1 MDAAAEKPSVG
12 GMSLRLSAVGEY
24 LLTGLAVFYSAVW
37 SLYTSA
43 NSNTALRLAI
53 PLLAVLILW
62 RCRRIPVHLWQRV
75 AAVGLYLAVYLA
87 ATRYNGVR
95 FLLYYALPLLLL
107 MLYAGWLGKRC
118 VTLLYRLSDWV
129 TAVAAVSLFF
139 FCFGTVLR
147 WIPARTASFYWGESQ
162 RTCPTYFH
170 LYYEA
175 QRITFF
181 GIDLPRNCGVFP
193 EAPGFAAFLAV
204 ATAVEM
210 LLRPRP
216 RRGRCALLLAATV
229 TTWSAKALI
238 LAAAVLFLRYA
249 LWAPKGWFAHRAR
262 VVVLPLVGVGFTA
275 LAAVLL
281 WDKLQTVS
289 GGMRLDDV
297 AACLQ
302 VFRTAPFFGVG
313 YWNDD
318 AIVPYFTYAQRYNNG
333 LSMGAAVLLAQ
344 GGVYL
349 SVLYGWAPLR
359 CAWAPLRCALR
370 GRPRQGWAAFALIY
384 VALLL
389 TGNMV
394 YHFLTLL
401 LIAVFTAVGREEA
414 E

>member
-1 MDAAAEKPSVG
+1 MDATAEKPSVG
-12 GMSLRLSAVGEY
+12 RLSMRLSTVGDY
-24 LLTGLAVFYSAVW
+24 LLTGLVVFYSSVW

-43 NSNTALRLAI
+43 NGNTALRWAV
-53 PLLAVLILW
+53 PLLSALILW
-62 RCRRIPVHLWQRV
+62 RCRRIPVRLWQRV
-75 AAVGLYLAVYLA
+75 ALVGVYLAVYLL

-95 FLLYYALPLLLL
+95 FVLYYALPLLLL
-107 MLYAGWLGKRC
+107 MLYVGWMGDGC
-118 VTLLYRLSDWV
+118 VELLYKLSDWI
-129 TAVAAVSLFF
+129 VALTAVSLVLFL
-139 FCFGTVLR
+139 FGTLLR
-147 WIPARTASFYWGESQ
+147 WLPAQTATFYWGESQ

-204 ATAVEM
+204 ATAVEV
-210 LLRPRP
+210 LLRRP
-216 RRGRCALLLAATV
+216 RWWRCAVLVAATV
-229 TTWSAKALI
+229 TTFSAKALI
-238 LAAAVLFLRYA
+238 LAAAIFSLRYL
-249 LWAPKGWFAHRAR
+249 LWAPRGWFTHRLR
-262 VVVLPLVGVGFTA
+262 VVALPAVGAVVTA

-281 WDKLQTVS
+281 WDKLNTVS

-297 AACLQ
+297 MACLKA
-302 VFRTAPFFGVG
+302 FRTAPLFGTG

-318 AIVPYFTYAQRYNNG
+318 SIVPYFAYAQRYNNG
-333 LSMGAAVLLAQ
+333 LSMGAAVILAQ

-349 SVLYGWAPLR
+349 SRLYWWAPLR
-359 CAWAPLRCALR
+359 CAFRVR
-370 GRPRQGWAAFALIY
+370 QRQGWAAFALIY

-401 LIAVFTAVGREEA
+401 LMAVFSAVGREKA
-414 E
+414 K

>member
-1 MDAAAEKPSVG
+1 MDATAEKPSVE
-12 GMSLRLSAVGEY
+12 RLSMRLSTVGDY
-24 LLTGLAVFYSAVW
+24 LLTGLVVFYSSVW

-43 NSNTALRLAI
+43 NGNTALRWAV
-53 PLLAVLILW
+53 PLLSALILW
-62 RCRRIPVHLWQRV
+62 RCRRIPVRLWQRV
-75 AAVGLYLAVYLA
+75 ALVGMYLAVYLL

-95 FLLYYALPLLLL
+95 FVLYYALPLLLL
-107 MLYAGWLGKRC
+107 MLYVGWMGDGC
-118 VTLLYRLSDWV
+118 VELLYKLSDWI
-129 TAVAAVSLFF
+129 VALTAVSLVLFL
-139 FCFGTVLR
+139 FGTLLR
-147 WIPARTASFYWGESQ
+147 WLPAQTATFYWGESQ

-204 ATAVEM
+204 ATAVEV
-210 LLRPRP
+210 LLRRP
-216 RRGRCALLLAATV
+216 RWWRCAVLVAATV
-229 TTWSAKALI
+229 TTFSAKALI
-238 LAAAVLFLRYA
+238 LAAAIFFLRYL
-249 LWAPKGWFAHRAR
+249 LWAPRGWFTHRLR
-262 VVVLPLVGVGFTA
+262 VVALPAVGAVVAA

-281 WDKLQTVS
+281 WDKLNSIS

-297 AACLQ
+297 MACLKA
-302 VFRTAPFFGVG
+302 FRTAPLFGTG

-318 AIVPYFTYAQRYNNG
+318 SIVPYFAYAQRYNNG
-333 LSMGAAVLLAQ
+333 LSMGAAVILAQ

-349 SVLYGWAPLR
+349 SRLYWWAPLR
-359 CAWAPLRCALR
+359 CVFRVR
-370 GRPRQGWAAFALIY
+370 QRQGWAAFALIY

-401 LIAVFTAVGREEA
+401 LMAVFSAVGREKA
-414 E
+414 K